1 MRAPGES
8 GSLECELDSNQ
19 ALQLHSRDDDVAPQ
33 NPGRF
38 ARQAKS
44 LRHQIENLAREKSDL
59 TLVVVAVIEEAVAA
73 NPVAGDA
80 LDLMGFD
87 KRKIIRRPAVMA
99 KIVVIGRNE
108 YLLDDHAGTLPYP

>member
-1 MRAPGES
+1 MHRA
-8 GSLECELDSNQ
+8 
-19 ALQLHSRDDDVAPQ
+19 
-33 NPGRF
+33 
-38 ARQAKS
+38 AKF
-44 LRHQIENLAREKSDL
+44 IENLQREKSDL

-108 YLLDDHAGTLPYP
+108 YLLDDHAGTLPYPGSTDNVESSDDFAREGQT